1 MMYNGEMLLDQL
13 PLIPPG
19 DRQVVETTEGAIS
32 LEECDLLYGLAA
44 QIATGCIVEIGS
56 FRGKS
61 TVALAL
67 GSMAGAR
74 VPVYAIEPHERF
86 TGVLGGQFEPTD
98 RTEFFKN
105 MIRAEVAEIVRLV
118 NLSSEVVTAGWSAPV
133 GMLWIDGDHRY
144 PAVKRDFD
152 CWAPFL
158 IPGAIVV
165 FHDSLDPALGPAQ
178 VIAEAVRLRRFDKVL
193 QLGLTTVLRRSS

>member
-1 MMYNGEMLLDQL
+1 MSYNIDMVFDQL
-13 PLIPPG
+13 PPVPLRE
-19 DRQVVETTEGAIS
+19 RQAVEATAGAIS

-44 QIATGCIVEIGS
+44 QIATGCIVEVGS
-56 FRGKS
+56 YRGRS

-74 VPVYAIEPHERF
+74 LPVYAVEPHERF
-86 TGVLGGQFEPTD
+86 TGVLGGQFEPGD

-105 MIRAEVAEIVRLV
+105 MVRAGVAEIVRLV
-118 NLSSEVVTAGWSAPV
+118 NLSSEVVTPGWSEPV

-158 IPGAIVV
+158 VPRAFVA
-165 FHDSLDPALGPAQ
+165 FHDSVDPALGPSQ
-178 VIAEAVRLRRFDKVL
+178 VIAQAISSGCFDQVF
-193 QLGLTTVLRRSS
+193 QLELTTVLRRH

>member
-1 MMYNGEMLLDQL
+1 MPFGQL
-13 PLIPPG
+13 PQILPRE
-19 DRQVVETTEGAIS
+19 RQIVEATEGAIS
-32 LEECDLLYGLAA
+32 LVECDLLYGLAA
-44 QIATGCIVEIGS
+44 QITAGCIVEVGS
-56 FRGKS
+56 YRGRS

-86 TGVLGGQFEPTD
+86 TGVLGGQFEPSD

-158 IPGAIVV
+158 IPQAIVA
-165 FHDSLDPALGPAQ
+165 FHASLDPNLGPAR
-178 VIAEAVRLRRFDKVL
+178 VIAEAVRLHRFD
-193 QLGLTTVLRRSS
+193 

>member
-1 MMYNGEMLLDQL
+1 MLLDQL
-13 PLIPPG
+13 PRVPPRE
-19 DRQVVETTEGAIS
+19 RQAIEATEGAIS

-44 QIATGCIVEIGS
+44 QIVTGCIVEIGS
-56 FRGKS
+56 YRGRS

-105 MIRAEVAEIVRLV
+105 MVRADVAEIVRLV
-118 NLSSEVVTAGWSAPV
+118 NLSSEVVTPGWSEPV

-152 CWAPFL
+152 CWASFL
-158 IPGAIVV
+158 IPQAIVA
-165 FHDSLDPALGPAQ
+165 FHDSLDPNLGPAR

-193 QLGLTTVLRRSS
+193 QLGLTAVLRRRS